1 MKSFAKILALAA
13 VAMMTACQSDDFTDE
28 LASKP
33 LEPEP
38 ATAFQWIQRAED
50 VETRS
55 RFLRNYGVGF
65 SYDAI
70 NGKSCNW
77 EDIRCQIVDRAEVE
91 KYNEKHGGKYFSNVL
106 GEYVTTTTKTEYSK
120 RDYVANMSMQ
130 TKQKVDL
137 GLYANEKR
145 DNQKFIENGVQEK
158 FYFQTNERIVIV
170 NAQLD
175 YRNVLRYYW
184 SDKNMLTPSFRNAV
198 AHIMEDYDND
208 PAVIDTFINIYGT
221 HVVVQSQL
229 GGTLKID
236 LMNSIWRYRDE
247 ASDTTI
253 TTERFM
259 NAVNSKEE
267 DREKS
272 GFVWLKESKINISS
286 RGGDQEHLT
295 GILGEFNY
303 DGSRQFSFDGLT
315 KWRKSIHFDE
325 KDESNSNIEMIDM
338 SVAPIWEFVDIINTE
353 AALRVRSAIEQDV
366 SIQRKLLGENNFFDC
381 RFPISYPTAKCKWRK
396 ATGEWITETIT
407 DSEAEPIVVNIESG
421 GRYVAMVTHEKLDL
435 KDAVTG
441 TFIRTLR
448 LWTCYPIY
456 EGKVNLACGVGID
469 EDDVVYSVKWLN
481 GELKVEKMYDAT
493 SDGYFCIN
501 KGKIDV
507 VTPDP
512 DTVYPDSHP
521 IAYMELCGGVQPD
534 GSYSST
540 ANRVLKNKE
549 EFYIPKTGLTKIV
562 GFEADEGNGRWKRSS
577 DYTYIYNKNEITYA
591 Q

>member
-1 MKSFAKILALAA
+1 MKSFAKILALSA
-13 VAMMTACQSDDFTDE
+13 VAMMTACQSDDFIEE
-28 LASKP
+28 LANNT

-38 ATAFQWIQRAED
+38 ASGFQWVQRAED

-91 KYNEKHGGKYFSNVL
+91 KYNAQHGGKYFANVL
-106 GEYVTTTTKTEYSK
+106 GEYVTSTTKTEYSK

-137 GLYANEKR
+137 GLYGEER
-145 DNQKFIENGVQEK
+145 RENQHFIENGVQEK
-158 FYFQTNERIVIV
+158 FYFQTNERIVKV
-170 NAQLD
+170 NARLD
-175 YRNVLRYYW
+175 YRSVLKYYW
-184 SDKNMLTPSFRNAV
+184 GYKSMLTPSFRKAV
-198 AHIMEDYDND
+198 EHIMDDDEND
-208 PAVIDTFINIYGT
+208 PAVIDSFINIYGT
-221 HVVVQSQL
+221 HVVVESQL
-229 GGTLKID
+229 GGTLKVD

-253 TTERFM
+253 TTEKFM
-259 NAVNSKEE
+259 NAVESKEA

-272 GFVWLKESKINISS
+272 GFVWIKDSKINISA
-286 RGGDQEHLT
+286 RGGDQEHLS

-303 DGSRQFSFDGLT
+303 DGTRDFSLDGLSA
-315 KWRKSIHFDE
+315 WRKSIHFDE
-325 KDESNSNIEMIDM
+325 NDESNSNIEMIDM
-338 SVAPIWEFVDIINTE
+338 VVAPIWEFVDIINTD
-353 AALRVRSAIEQDV
+353 AALRVRAAIEQDV

-381 RFPISYPTAKCKWRK
+381 RFPIRYPTAKCKWRK
-396 ATGEWITETIT
+396 TTGEWVTETIS
-407 DSEAEPIVVNIESG
+407 DSESQPIVVNIESG
-421 GRYVAMVTHEKLDL
+421 GRYVAMVTHEKVDL

-441 TFIRTLR
+441 TFIKTLK

-469 EDDVVYSVKWLN
+469 EDDVVYSVIWLA
-481 GELKVEKMYDAT
+481 GELKVERMYEAS

-512 DTVYPDSHP
+512 ETVYPDSHP

-549 EFYIPKTGLTKIV
+549 EFYIPKTGLSKIV
-562 GFEADEGNGRWKRSS
+562 GFEADESNGRWKRSS
-577 DYTYIYNKNEITYA
+577 DYTYIYNKNEMTYA
-591 Q
+591 N